1 MSLCVSIGAQKEGA
15 AGFFKGM
22 GKGLVGALTRPTGG
36 IIDMASSTF
45 QGIKRCVNT
54 FPYLRVFSDYL
65 FVKRHFLSFEFRAAE
80 LSQDVESLRPP
91 RFIHEDGVIRPY
103 KEREGI
109 GSQMLQVF

>member
-65 FVKRHFLSFEFRAAE
+65 FVKRHFSHLNSELQSCLRTWRVYAHRASFTRM
-80 LSQDVESLRPP
+80 ESFGR
-91 RFIHEDGVIRPY
+91 IRR
-103 KEREGI
+103 ERE
-109 GSQMLQVF
+109 